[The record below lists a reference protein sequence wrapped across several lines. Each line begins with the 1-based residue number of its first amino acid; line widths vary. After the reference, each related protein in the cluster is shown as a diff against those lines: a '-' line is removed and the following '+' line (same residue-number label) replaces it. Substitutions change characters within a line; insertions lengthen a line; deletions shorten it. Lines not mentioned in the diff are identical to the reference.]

1 MQKSLNKVLVV
12 SPHSDDSE
20 YGLGGTIIRHLEEG
34 DEVRVCLVV
43 ATSVDFVH
51 KDDSVITGDTRTSE
65 FVDAI
70 NIYDKYGHA
79 PASIQCSIW
88 MTDENND
95 YGFGLESRLDAIPIR
110 DVVNYVEGEIKYFK
124 PNTLYYPSRSHH
136 QDHRVVYEACSTACR
151 PTQPFLPD
159 NIYLYE
165 LPTSFWNNNKERYF
179 SPNSYVT
186 IDIEKKAE
194 VVQAHESQ
202 IRPRDN
208 KLSFESISDQAKV
221 RGDEVGEKYC
231 EAFELIRSKR

>member
-1 MQKSLNKVLVV
+1 MSKVLVI

-51 KDDSVITGDTRTSE
+51 KNDSVVTGETRVLE
-65 FVDAI
+65 FMEAMK
-70 NIYDKYGHA
+70 IYSKYGNVVYDL
-79 PASIQCSIW
+79 W
-88 MTDENND
+88 KEDLNND

-110 DVVNYVEGEIKYFK
+110 DVVNFVEGQIKYFK
-124 PNTLYYPSRSHH
+124 PDVFYYPSRSHH

-159 NIYLYE
+159 QMYLYE

-179 SPNSYVT
+179 SGNTYVN
-186 IDIEKKAE
+186 IDIDKKQE
-194 VVQAHESQ
+194 VVNAHKSQ

-208 KLSFESISDQAKV
+208 KLSSDSIRDQAKV
-221 RGDEVGEKYC
+221 RGDEVGEEYC

>member
-1 MQKSLNKVLVV
+1 MNRVLVI

-51 KDDSVITGDTRTSE
+51 KDKAIITGDTRTQE

-79 PASIQCSIW
+79 PASVQWSIW

-110 DVVNYVEGEIKYFK
+110 DVVNYVEGQIKEFE
-124 PNTLYYPSRSHH
+124 PNILYCPSRSHH

-159 NIYLYE
+159 DIYLYE

-179 SPNSYVT
+179 NVNTYVK
-186 IDIEKKAE
+186 IDIEKKQE
-194 VVQAHESQ
+194 VVNAHKSQ
-202 IRPRDN
+202 IRPKDN
-208 KLSFESISDQAKV
+208 KLSSESIRDQAKV
-221 RGDEVGEKYC
+221 RGDEVGESYC

>member
-1 MQKSLNKVLVV
+1 MSKVLVI

-34 DEVRVCLVV
+34 DEVRVALVV

-51 KDDSVITGDTRTSE
+51 KDNSVVTGETRIHE
-65 FVDAI
+65 FMEAMK
-70 NIYDKYGHA
+70 IYSKYGD
-79 PASIQCSIW
+79 IVYDLW
-88 MTDENND
+88 KEDLNND

-110 DVVNYVEGEIKYFK
+110 DVVNFVENQINYFK
-124 PNTLYYPSRSHH
+124 PDILYYPSRSHH

-159 NIYLYE
+159 QMYLYE

-179 SPNSYVT
+179 SANTYVN
-186 IDIEKKAE
+186 IDIDKKQE
-194 VVQAHESQ
+194 VVNAHKSQ
-202 IRPRDN
+202 IRPKDN
-208 KLSFESISDQAKV
+208 KLSSESIRDQAKV

>member
-1 MQKSLNKVLVV
+1 M
-12 SPHSDDSE
+12 
-20 YGLGGTIIRHLEEG
+20 R
-34 DEVRVCLVV
+34 
-43 ATSVDFVH
+43 
-51 KDDSVITGDTRTSE
+51 
-65 FVDAI
+65 
-70 NIYDKYGHA
+70 IYDKYGEV
-79 PASIQCSIW
+79 SW
-88 MTDENND
+88 NVWKTDQNNK

-110 DVVNYVEGEIKYFK
+110 DVVNYVESQIDYFQ
-124 PNTLYYPSRSHH
+124 PNILYYPSRSHH

-159 NIYLYE
+159 EIYLYE

-194 VVQAHESQ
+194 VVKAHKSQ
-202 IRPRDN
+202 KRPKDN
-208 KLSFESISDQAKV
+208 KLSPESISDQAKV

>member
-1 MQKSLNKVLVV
+1 MSKVLVI

-34 DEVRVCLVV
+34 DEVRVSLVV

-51 KDDSVITGDTRTSE
+51 KDNSVVTGETRIHE
-65 FVDAI
+65 FMEAMK
-70 NIYDKYGHA
+70 IYSKYGD
-79 PASIQCSIW
+79 IVYDLW
-88 MTDENND
+88 KEDLNND

-110 DVVNYVEGEIKYFK
+110 DVVNFVENQINYFK
-124 PNTLYYPSRSHH
+124 HDIFYYPSRSHH

-159 NIYLYE
+159 QMYLYE

-179 SPNSYVT
+179 SANTYVN
-186 IDIEKKAE
+186 IDIDKKQE
-194 VVQAHESQ
+194 VVNAHKSQ
-202 IRPRDN
+202 IRPKDN
-208 KLSFESISDQAKV
+208 KLSSESIRDQAKV